1 MTPKS
6 GNSQDVDFP
15 ADELSDLGSSP
26 HARRDVRGRATIDS
40 DAHAAA
46 NLAISL
52 SVLVRNCG
60 LEPGVV
66 HDGFPCGDLYPS
78 CGFVLRTED
87 EGFGRIAAAAGPLFH
102 DCPRLAHALI

>member
-1 MTPKS
+1 VTPKS

-46 NLAISL
+46 NLAI
-52 SVLVRNCG
+52 
-60 LEPGVV
+60 
-66 HDGFPCGDLYPS
+66 
-78 CGFVLRTED
+78 
-87 EGFGRIAAAAGPLFH
+87 
-102 DCPRLAHALI
+102 